1 MVHRRRRFSHIADLQ
16 CRTVSPI
23 SIAVL
28 QCRRFSPSP
37 LFTLRI
43 FISSRNT
50 FTNPNSLYRDF
61 ISFCFFV
68 ASHFQ
73 VYLSLNLLLQVL
85 FLCWFL
91 ICDSSICSICDSS
104 TCSIC
109 DSSSSDS
116 SISSDLWFSWF
127 VYTVLFLLSSYDY
140 RL

>member
-43 FISSRNT
+43 FISPRNT
-50 FTNPNSLYRDF
+50 FTNPISLYRDF

-73 VYLSLNLLLQVL
+73 VYLSLNLLLQ
-85 FLCWFL
+85 
-91 ICDSSICSICDSS
+91 
-104 TCSIC
+104 
-109 DSSSSDS
+109 
-116 SISSDLWFSWF
+116 IS
-127 VYTVLFLLSSYDY
+127 
-140 RL
+140 